1 MSIII
6 LFSFL
11 CTMGN
16 CVYRIRRATYTIKI
30 KDITSNKQN
39 RNILHKLK
47 DNDKSFETLTI
58 LHGMSVGRTTDS
70 HTFTI
75 DDDNDDYIGWNI
87 GWLGYYIG
95 QSTKLKQIE
104 LHDITIVNELFYK
117 EMSCNTFIKNI
128 HFSFVGLL
136 EGRVLSILRP
146 FFKNNNSLVEI
157 KMEYCSLDEADARQ
171 LSLAIEGCSKSL
183 KTFDY
188 GMNQNEAGNVVNI
201 ITALSVHPQLERL
214 HLCGCNIGRNEY
226 TALSTLLHCTTA
238 QLQELILYHNNIDDE
253 GVDMIVQAFSHEN
266 KLKELNLGTNQSI
279 TIRGWKTLSTLLE
292 MSDSKLKAL
301 HVQDNDI
308 GDEGALVFANALK
321 NNSTLKT
328 LDLTAEGSITAE
340 GWTPFLNL
348 LCDASSVNNT
358 YLSNHTLENI
368 TSFPRTITSFPRTA
382 CSLLAVNRRSDDKEY
397 VAMKKILRNYSH
409 FNMEPFFEWEF
420 KVLPLMIK
428 WFARADTINKGLGL
442 GFLYRMRLD
451 CIYDFIRE
459 FPMLY
464 IEPITRKE
472 IAEYTALEEEL
483 QGGDALGREQEV
495 RLEEIRQCKARS
507 MSRL

>member
-1 MSIII
+1 MS
-6 LFSFL
+6 L
-11 CTMGN
+11 
-16 CVYRIRRATYTIKI
+16 
-30 KDITSNKQN
+30 
-39 RNILHKLK
+39 
-47 DNDKSFETLTI
+47 ETLTI
-58 LHGMSVGRTTDS
+58 LDGMNVMTSIAIDS
-70 HTFTI
+70 NTFTI
-75 DDDNDDYIGWNI
+75 NEDNGDDEYYPIPPIGYF
-87 GWLGYYIG
+87 WLGYYIG
-95 QSTKLKQIE
+95 QNTKLKQIAF
-104 LHDITIVNELFYK
+104 HDITIDEESFYK
-117 EMSCNTFIKNI
+117 EMSCNRSIENI

-136 EGRVLSILRP
+136 EGRVLSMLHP
-146 FFKNNNSLVEI
+146 FFTNNYSLAEI
-157 KMEYCSLDEADARQ
+157 RIEECVLDEADIRQ

-188 GMNQNEAGNVVNI
+188 NNNHSEAGNVVNI

-214 HLCGCNIGRNEY
+214 HLCGCIGRNEY

-253 GVDMIVQAFSHEN
+253 GVDMIVQAFSQEN
-266 KLKELNLGTNQSI
+266 KLKELNLGTNQYQSI
-279 TIRGWKTLSTLLE
+279 TIKGWKTLSTLLE
-292 MSDSKLKAL
+292 MPGCSLETL
-301 HVQDNDI
+301 CIYHNNI

-368 TSFPRTITSFPRTA
+368 TSFPRTITSCPRTA
-382 CSLLAVNRRSDDKEY
+382 FSLLAVNRRSDDKEY
-397 VAMKKILRNYSH
+397 VAMKKILGHHTY

-428 WFARADTINKGLGL
+428 WFARADTINEGLGL

-451 CIYDFIRE
+451 CIYEFIKE

-472 IAEYTALEEEL
+472 IAEYTAMEEEL
-483 QGGDALGREQEV
+483 QGGDALGREKEV

-507 MSRL
+507 MRRL